1 MSRVVARLDRLL
13 DHPAILPGLIIAGV
27 VFVAF
32 QVMGAASGHPFAAY
46 DVHAYWLAGG
56 SDHPYSATIASGFD
70 DSVNLYKYRY
80 PPPLAQV
87 FAVLHLLPFPLVA
100 GLWIGMLYAIV
111 LVLGGRW
118 APLVLLFPPT
128 LAELY
133 LGNVNLLIALAIV
146 VGFRWPATWSVVLLT
161 KMTPGIGLAWFA
173 FRREWGELAIALGA
187 TAAVT
192 AVSFVLAPQLWR
204 EFIEALTVQAPAAID
219 VPPAAIQISLP
230 IRLALALVVVGF
242 GARTDRYWL
251 VPVAATIAA
260 PALWW
265 NVFVILVACVP
276 LLEGRGVTKPLIAPW
291 PVRRAA
297 APASAPASSSEATG
311 ARA

>member
-1 MSRVVARLDRLL
+1 MIARLVRFL
-13 DHPAILPGLIIAGV
+13 DHPAILPGLIVAGV
-27 VFVAF
+27 IFVAF
-32 QVMGAASGHPFAAY
+32 QMVGAANGNPFAAY

-56 SDHPYSATIASGFD
+56 SDHPHAGTIASGFD

-87 FAVLHLLPFPLVA
+87 FAILHLLPFPIVA
-100 GLWIGMLYAIV
+100 GLWIGLLYAIV
-111 LVLGGRW
+111 LVLGGKW

-146 VGFRWPATWSVVLLT
+146 LGFRWPATWSVVFLT
-161 KMTPGIGLAWFA
+161 KMTPGIGVLWFA
-173 FRREWGELAIALGA
+173 FRREWRSFAIALGA
-187 TAAVT
+187 TAAI
-192 AVSFVLAPQLWR
+192 AAASFALAPQLWR
-204 EFIEALTVQAPAAID
+204 EFFDAMTVQAGAAID

-230 IRLALALVVVGF
+230 VRLVLAVLVLAY
-242 GARTDRYWL
+242 GARTDRHWL

-276 LLEGRGVTKPLIAPW
+276 LLEGRGVTKPLWAPW
-291 PVRRAA
+291 PAPRAERSPGKA
-297 APASAPASSSEATG
+297 QATQGSA